1 MPHESTYVAT
11 PKHWLDLIATILLN
25 HVGKELREIQ
35 ELRNSFVPS
44 VTAAHVGYEQT
55 RRQLRRRS
63 VELCKLT
70 LSRLLLMC
78 AGRDRSKG
86 SEPLRAFGGI
96 VLFLKPLLPVLAVRI
111 YVLLCDERQRIY

>member
-11 PKHWLDLIATILLN
+11 PKDWLDLIATILLN

-55 RRQLRRRS
+55 R
-63 VELCKLT
+63 ET
-70 LSRLLLMC
+70 AEAALSRALEVD
-78 AGRDRSKG
+78 AFPVAFDVRWKG
-86 SEPLRAFGGI
+86 PI
-96 VLFLKPLLPVLAVRI
+96 
-111 YVLLCDERQRIY
+111 ERKRTAQSIWRYCPIS